1 MGGQLR
7 DTFADAS
14 IAGEFQSHSW
24 GDICTWVASLLTPE
38 LYTEATMARMHLHE
52 GKCTQSDH
60 GHAALQ
66 NYYMLISA
74 EFRKVP
80 DMSDCERLSLFRT
93 GLNSVSKPL
102 SHHRKEAGEGFATY
116 IDLFKYLQL
125 EESRAFTHAQ
135 GRSKFD
141 KLKRPEFGGYGFPH
155 RSRPQSKTIWPLKR
169 TANVSFAD
177 TLPPPAYD
185 PSRDCVEDPME
196 VDRPVKTARTSS
208 NSVHMAGGAPSGGRP
223 NQGGRPAHPSPSG
236 RGGRSP
242 YGRGTHGRGSGG
254 RHSGGRGDSSAPV
267 FEGAPGDPCRLNS
280 SISVAQA
287 NWLKGNQRCFWCF
300 QGLANWL

>member
-1 MGGQLR
+1 L
-7 DTFADAS
+7 
-14 IAGEFQSHSW
+14 
-24 GDICTWVASLLTPE
+24 
-38 LYTEATMARMHLHE
+38 
-52 GKCTQSDH
+52 
-60 GHAALQ
+60 
-66 NYYMLISA
+66 
-74 EFRKVP
+74 
-80 DMSDCERLSLFRT
+80 
-93 GLNSVSKPL
+93 PL
-102 SHHRKEAGEGFATY
+102 

-177 TLPPPAYD
+177 TFPPPAYD
-185 PSRDCVEDPME
+185 PSQDCVEDPME

-208 NSVHMAGGAPSGGRP
+208 NSVHMAGGAPSGGHP

-254 RHSGGRGDSSAPV
+254 RPSEYRDDSSAPV
-267 FEGAPGDPCRLNS
+267 FEGAPGYPCRLNS

-287 NWLKGNQRCFWCF
+287 NWLKGNQRYFWCF
-300 QGLANWL
+300 QGLANCRAIQEQTGSRCSIRQAKTYPTLNSNTCGDWDSNNQGGPIPVWE